1 MNKRKICVVTGSRAE
16 YGLLF
21 WLLKELQADS
31 ELELQLIATGMHLS
45 PEFGLTWRQIVADG
59 FVINR
64 KVEMLLSSDTPVGIA
79 KATGLGVIGFADA
92 LAELQPDILLVLG
105 DRFEIFAA
113 AQAAMHLRIPIAH
126 IHGGE
131 LSEGAVDDAIRH
143 AISKMAHLH
152 FTAAEGYRQRVIQLG
167 EQPERVFNV
176 GAPGLDNI
184 ERLPLLD
191 RAAFEQSINF
201 KLGPRNLLVTFH
213 PVTLENASAGQ
224 QFQQL
229 LKALDVFDD
238 AHIIFTHGNADAD
251 GRVIAGMIEDYLQQ
265 HPQRVASFVSLGSLR
280 YLSALKHVDA
290 IVGNSS
296 SGLLEAPAFGIATV
310 NIGDRQRGRLAAAS
324 VLHCS
329 PEAAAIAQTLQQAL
343 SASFRVSL
351 QGMEHPYGKPGASL
365 RIKQLLK
372 SVDLD
377 GVLKKRFYDFLS
389 KPGKIDLGWVS

>member
-1 MNKRKICVVTGSRAE
+1 MSKRKICVVTGSRAE
-16 YGLLF
+16 YGLLY
-21 WLLKELQADS
+21 WLLKELQTDN

-45 PEFGLTWRQIVADG
+45 PEFGLTWKQIVADG
-59 FVINR
+59 FMINR

-113 AQAAMHLRIPIAH
+113 AQAAMHLRIAIAH

-143 AISKMAHLH
+143 AITKMAHLH
-152 FTAAEGYRQRVIQLG
+152 FTAAETYRQRVIQLG
-167 EQPERVFNV
+167 ERPERVFNV

-184 ERLPLLD
+184 ERLSLLD
-191 RAAFEQSINF
+191 RAAFEEAIDF

-213 PVTLENASAGQ
+213 PVTLENASAGE

-229 LKALDVFDD
+229 LAALDQFND
-238 AHIIFTHGNADAD
+238 AHIIFTHGNADTN
-251 GRVIAGMIEDYLQQ
+251 GRIITGLIEDYRQQ

-290 IVGNSS
+290 VVGNSS

-310 NIGDRQRGRLAAAS
+310 NIGDRQRGRLAASS
-324 VLHCS
+324 VLHC
-329 PEAAAIAQTLQQAL
+329 PPQATAIAQALQQAL
-343 SASFRVSL
+343 STSFRASL
-351 QGMEHPYGKPGASL
+351 ATLQHPYGKPGASL
-365 RIKQLLK
+365 RIKQRLK

-377 GVLKKRFYDFLS
+377 EILKKRFYDLQLEGIA
-389 KPGKIDLGWVS
+389 K